1 MPRARSI
8 LRSAHKTNR
17 NRAAGIRG
25 LAAFALPIAGCLLA
39 IAATRPGDDGVR
51 LLFTGDIL
59 LSRQVRREI
68 EQTGRSPWESFSQ
81 LFQSANWVAGNLE
94 GAVGDTRDCLPSAS
108 ASPCFDIPPALIPLL
123 AKAGFRALGIANNH
137 AFDLGPAGHEASRQ
151 ALRREGLDALSW
163 EDSPHF
169 VQLGAW
175 DVAVIAVSLV
185 PGRDGARV
193 EIPSTQLRQKLRL
206 ARSLADAVVVF
217 VHWGSELLEWPD
229 VAQRRAAE
237 WLVRNGADVI
247 VGHHPHVV
255 QAPECVLGRPVFFS
269 LGNHLFDQKYPATK
283 RGLIADCRIRSGA
296 LRCGAIS
303 TWTPTGS
310 AFPQPGAVEPLPS
323 CPVTLAPSIAVN
335 GFSLHARMVAE
346 EYVIEGTR
354 PGARGWRSP
363 ALPLVSAEAGKLAGP
378 AGPDYLFTLERHPS
392 SLDGED
398 GVRPYVYEA
407 HDGGLVARWRGSALA
422 WPLLDAA
429 LLPGGG
435 GVLCALHRRDSFLVL
450 QPGSTGVRT
459 AAYRWN
465 GFGFSGVDDPQTQ
478 GRCRAVFG
486 VEE

>member
-1 MPRARSI
+1 MPRARS
-8 LRSAHKTNR
+8 L
-17 NRAAGIRG
+17 
-25 LAAFALPIAGCLLA
+25 LIAGCLFVLA
-39 IAATRPGDDGVR
+39 ARAGEDDVR

-68 EQTGRSPWESFSQ
+68 EQTGRFPWDGFTE
-81 LFQSANWVAGNLE
+81 LFHSATWVAGNLE
-94 GAVGDTRDCLPSAS
+94 GAVGDSRDCLPSAS
-108 ASPCFDIPPALIPLL
+108 ASPCFDIPPALMPLL

-137 AFDLGPAGHEASRQ
+137 AFDLGPAGHQ
-151 ALRREGLDALSW
+151 ATRAALGREGLDALSY

-169 VQLGAW
+169 TQFGAY
-175 DVAVIAVSLV
+175 DVAVIAVSMV
-185 PGRDGARV
+185 PGRDGARAEV
-193 EIPSTQLRQKLRL
+193 PSTQLRQKLRL
-206 ARSLADAVVVF
+206 ARNLAEVVVVF

-229 VAQRRAAE
+229 MEQRRAAE
-237 WLVRNGADVI
+237 WFVRNGADVV

-283 RGLIADCRIRSGA
+283 RGLIADCHVRAGVLQCRG
-296 LRCGAIS
+296 IS
-303 TWTPTGS
+303 TATPAGS
-310 AFPQPGAVEPLPS
+310 AFPQFGEPEMLPPCAVTLPP
-323 CPVTLAPSIAVN
+323 PVTVN
-335 GFSLHARMVAE
+335 GFSLRARMVGG
-346 EYVIEGTR
+346 EYVLEGAHEGTR
-354 PGARGWRSP
+354 PWRSP

-407 HDGGLVARWRGSALA
+407 HERGLVARWRGSALA

-465 GFGFSGVDDPQTQ
+465 GFGFSGVDDAQTLA
-478 GRCRAVFG
+478 RCRAVFG
-486 VEE
+486 SGE

>member
-1 MPRARSI
+1 MPRARSV
-8 LRSAHKTNR
+8 LRNSRKTDR
-17 NRAAGIRG
+17 DHTAGA
-25 LAAFALPIAGCLLA
+25 AAFALLIAGCLLVV
-39 IAATRPGDDGVR
+39 AAAQAARAGDDEVR

-68 EQTGRSPWESFSQ
+68 DQTGRFPWDGFTR
-81 LFQSANWVAGNLE
+81 LFRSATWVAGNLE
-94 GAVGDTRDCLPSAS
+94 GAVGDARDCLPAAP
-108 ASPCFDIPPALIPLL
+108 ASPCFDIAPTLVPLL

-137 AFDLGPAGHEASRQ
+137 AFDLGPAGHEATREALGRQ
-151 ALRREGLDALSW
+151 GLDALSW

-169 VQLGAW
+169 AQLGPY
-175 DVAVIAVSLV
+175 DVAVIAVSTV
-185 PGRDGARV
+185 PGRDGARA

-206 ARSLADAVVVF
+206 ARSLADVVVVF
-217 VHWGSELLEWPD
+217 VHWGSELLDWPD
-229 VAQRRAAE
+229 VQQRRAAG
-237 WLVRNGADVI
+237 WLVRNGADVVI
-247 VGHHPHVV
+247 GHHPHVV

-283 RGLIADCRIRSGA
+283 RGLIADCRVRGGV
-296 LRCGAIS
+296 LQCGGIS
-303 TWTPTGS
+303 TETPAGS
-310 AFPQPGAVEPLPS
+310 AFPQPGDAQ
-323 CPVTLAPSIAVN
+323 TLASCEVNLTPPVAVN
-335 GFSLHARMVAE
+335 GFSVRARTVGG
-346 EYVIEGTR
+346 EYLMEGTK
-354 PGARGWRSP
+354 PGARAWRSS

-407 HDGGLVARWRGSALA
+407 HEGGLVARWRGSALA

-429 LLPGGG
+429 LLPAGG

-465 GFGFSGVDDPQTQ
+465 GFGFSGVDHPETLA
-478 GRCRAVFG
+478 RCRAVF
-486 VEE
+486 ELDQ

>member
-1 MPRARSI
+1 MPRARSV
-8 LRSAHKTNR
+8 L
-17 NRAAGIRG
+17 
-25 LAAFALPIAGCLLA
+25 IAGCLVA
-39 IAATRPGDDGVR
+39 IVARAGGDDVR

-68 EQTGRSPWESFSQ
+68 DQTGRFPWEGFTR
-81 LFQSANWVAGNLE
+81 LFQSGAWVAGNLE
-94 GAVGDTRDCLPSAS
+94 GAVGDARDCLPSAS

-137 AFDLGPAGHEASRQ
+137 AFDLGPAGHEATRE
-151 ALRREGLDALSW
+151 ALRREGLDALSY

-169 VQLGAW
+169 AQLGAY
-175 DVAVIAVSLV
+175 DVAVIAVSMV

-193 EIPSTQLRQKLRL
+193 EIPSTELRQKLRL
-206 ARSLADAVVVF
+206 ARSLADVVVVF
-217 VHWGSELLEWPD
+217 VHWGSELLDWPD
-229 VAQRRAAE
+229 VEQRHAAE
-237 WLVRNGADVI
+237 WFVRNGADVVI
-247 VGHHPHVV
+247 GSHPHVV

-283 RGLIADCRIRSGA
+283 RGLIADCRIRGGV
-296 LRCGAIS
+296 LQCGGIT

-310 AFPQPGAVEPLPS
+310 ALPQPGAVEPLPS
-323 CPVTLAPSIAVN
+323 CAVTLAPPITVN
-335 GFSLHARMVAE
+335 GFSLRSRMVGA
-346 EYVIEGTR
+346 EYVMEGTR
-354 PGARGWRSP
+354 PQTRGWRSP

-407 HDGGLVARWRGSALA
+407 HEGGLVARWRGSALA

-465 GFGFSGVDDPQTQ
+465 GFGFSGVDDAQTLA
-478 GRCRAVFG
+478 RCRAMFG
-486 VEE
+486 VEP